1 MPSRSE
7 TGKLGED
14 LASRYLKSKGYRIIE
29 RNYRQ
34 PWGELDIVAY
44 SETGVLVFVEV
55 KTVTSH
61 NVDKTLTLQETSG
74 SITAED
80 QMTSQKI
87 RKLKRVSATY
97 AQNFPEKIN
106 EALGWR
112 IDVLALTINGK
123 DCVVK
128 HYENIS

>member
-1 MPSRSE
+1 MPLRSE
-7 TGKLGED
+7 TGRLGED
-14 LASRYLKSKGYRIIE
+14 LASRYLKGKGYRIIE

-44 SETGVLVFVEV
+44 SEIGVLVFVEV

-61 NVDKTLTLQETSG
+61 NVDKML
-74 SITAED
+74 ITAED

-87 RKLKRVSATY
+87 EKLKRVSAMY

-106 EALGWR
+106 EDLGWR

>member
-1 MPSRSE
+1 MTTKSE
-7 TGKLGED
+7 TGKLGEN
-14 LASRYLKSKGYRIIE
+14 LACKYLISKGYRIIE
-29 RNYRQ
+29 RNYRK

-61 NVDKTLTLQETSG
+61 NVDKML
-74 SITAED
+74 ITAED
-80 QMTSQKI
+80 QMTRQKI
-87 RKLKRVSATY
+87 EKLKRVSAMY
-97 AQNFPEKIN
+97 AQSFPEKIN

>member
-1 MPSRSE
+1 MPSKSE

-14 LASRYLKSKGYRIIE
+14 LASRYLKGKGYKIIE
-29 RNYRQ
+29 RNYRK
-34 PWGELDIVAY
+34 PWGELDMVAY

-61 NVDKTLTLQETSG
+61 NVDKML
-74 SITAED
+74 ITAED
-80 QMTSQKI
+80 QMTRQKI
-87 RKLKRVSATY
+87 EKLKRVSAMY
-97 AQNFPEKIN
+97 AQSFPEKIN

>member
-1 MPSRSE
+1 MPLRSE

-14 LASRYLKSKGYRIIE
+14 LASRYLKDKGYKIIE

-44 SETGVLVFVEV
+44 SRDGVLVFVEV

-61 NVDKTLTLQETSG
+61 NVDKML
-74 SITAED
+74 ITAED
-80 QMTSQKI
+80 QMTAQKI
-87 RKLKRVSATY
+87 EKLKRVSATY

-106 EALGWR
+106 ENLGWR
-112 IDVLALTINGK
+112 IDVLALTINEK